1 VAPNQ
6 SLKIVARQR
15 REFPRLVGEV
25 LVDTN
30 LGEVATGF
38 PGFYGSTGFR
48 RSGLNVK
55 SRLMTL

>member
-1 VAPNQ
+1 MALNQ

-15 REFPRLVGEV
+15 RELPRLVGEV

-38 PGFYGSTGFR
+38 LGFYGSTGFR
-48 RSGLNVK
+48 RSGLNAG
-55 SRLMTL
+55 S